1 MCQLLVAIDDG
12 EDTRRKT
19 AFRSLHSVNMHAT
32 ALGSLTNGIS
42 GAKSS
47 VDIAV
52 VLAATR
58 ARSFLTAGAFKQLL
72 LGGLAC
78 ASSHCFAQS
87 IRMLHCIPMEGQELH
102 RYHAQCLK
110 QLKQTSTH
118 AYSLSKPHLP
128 TNPPFVAAYACRAL
142 VWSSTAFPAAHP
154 TGELH
159 HWVGVTWAADT
170 PLSQK

>member
-52 VLAATR
+52 VLAAAR

-78 ASSHCFAQS
+78 ASSHCFARKFLRGRS
-87 IRMLHCIPMEGQELH
+87 EVHSYASLHSHGRAGTSQVSRPVPQTVEADQH
-102 RYHAQCLK
+102 TCL
-110 QLKQTSTH
+110 QLK
-118 AYSLSKPHLP
+118 
-128 TNPPFVAAYACRAL
+128 
-142 VWSSTAFPAAHP
+142 
-154 TGELH
+154 
-159 HWVGVTWAADT
+159 
-170 PLSQK
+170 